1 MPRLPV
7 DGKKVIEYRVTL
19 GAKEREL
26 FQDAQWSYTFG
37 KVGATVSGILGN
49 PVILLG
55 IAGYIA
61 YKLDQILDPDWRN
74 IVEEMTPD
82 QLRDW
87 LETQNLVGAGIG
99 GLLGLIVGGP
109 LGGIFGSIL
118 GSAAVE
124 VGEGAYAAVDEAS
137 DEMFEGIDATLNPV
151 NGVLGLMWFMRTLE
165 ELGTALQPGSHEDNG
180 GGGGGA
186 F

>member
-26 FQDAQWSYTFG
+26 VQDAQWSYTFG
-37 KVGATVSGILGN
+37 KIGGTISGIMSN

-55 IAGYIA
+55 LSAYIA
-61 YKLDQILDPDWRN
+61 YKLDELLDPDWRA
-74 IVEEMTPD
+74 IISDMTPD
-82 QLRDW
+82 QVRDW
-87 LETQNLVGAGIG
+87 LETQNLVGATIG
-99 GLLGLIVGGP
+99 GIFGLFLGGP
-109 LGGIFGSIL
+109 FGAIFGSIL

-124 VGEGAYAAVDEAS
+124 VGEAGLEAAGDVAAETIPPAVTIGFVS
-137 DEMFEGIDATLNPV
+137 GLIGIMN
-151 NGVLGLMWFMRTLE
+151 TLE
-165 ELGTALQPGSHEDNG
+165 ELGTALQPGGSGNG
-180 GGGGGA
+180 GGGT

>member
-37 KVGATVSGILGN
+37 KVGNTISGIMSN
-49 PVILLG
+49 PVLLLG
-55 IAGYIA
+55 LAAYIA
-61 YKLDQILDPDWRN
+61 YKLDELLDPDWRT
-74 IVEEMTPD
+74 IVADMTPD
-82 QLRDW
+82 QIKDW
-87 LETQNLVGAGIG
+87 LETQNLVGATIG
-99 GLLGLIVGGP
+99 GIFGLFLGGP
-109 LGGIFGSIL
+109 FGAVFGSIL

-124 VGEGAYAAVDEAS
+124 VGEAGVEAAGDVMADTIPPAVTIGFVS
-137 DEMFEGIDATLNPV
+137 ALIGIMN
-151 NGVLGLMWFMRTLE
+151 TLE
-165 ELGTALQPGSHEDNG
+165 ELGTALQPDSNGNG
-180 GGGGGA
+180 GGGV

>member
-37 KVGATVSGILGN
+37 KIGNTASSILSN

-55 IAGYIA
+55 VAGYIA
-61 YKLDQILDPDWRN
+61 YKLDQLLDPDWRE
-74 IVEEMTPD
+74 IVADLTPD
-82 QLRDW
+82 EIKDW
-87 LETQNLVGAGIG
+87 LETQNLVGATFG
-99 GLLGLIVGGP
+99 GLLGLFVGGP
-109 LGGIFGSIL
+109 FGAIFGSIL

-124 VGEGAYAAVDEAS
+124 VGEAALEGAGDVMAENIPPVVTI
-137 DEMFEGIDATLNPV
+137 GIVSTLIQVMNA
-151 NGVLGLMWFMRTLE
+151 LE
-165 ELGTALQPGSHEDNG
+165 EMGSALQPGSTDSG
-180 GGGGGA
+180 GGGGGT